1 MWDVIVIGS
10 GIGGLAAAASLAQCG
25 RRVLVLEQHRSA
37 GGLTQTFERRRWRF
51 ATGVH
56 YIGGVGPQPG
66 PAGQFGRLL
75 AWLSNG
81 ELRFAEVGNPYDIVH
96 LGDDSFGVRSP
107 EAAYRSDLLQRFPR
121 EHAAI
126 DAWFADCAEA
136 QGMASQLFGMRAMPP
151 PMAWAMRR
159 WRGQE
164 LWHWTQMTLADR
176 LSRIDDPGL
185 RALLGARWGDHG
197 APPASA
203 PFLEHALVTASYND
217 GAYYPVG
224 GPARFAQT
232 LVPVIQA
239 AGGEVRRGADVRHI
253 DLQDARVAGVRHVQG
268 GLWHNEH
275 CGTVISA
282 AGVLNTV
289 AALPTSAALLWQQ
302 TLNALRPG
310 LAHVALYLGLE
321 GDIAAAGATAG
332 NQWFYDGQDIGRL
345 WRSPADEDAPSL
357 FVSFPSLKDPAS
369 HAAPTAEVVAV
380 CDPQAFSSW
389 LAVRD
394 SAPRSEAYLA
404 YKGWVE
410 DRLLSQFKRCFPGLA
425 PLVRF
430 HELSTPLTQR
440 RYVRSPGGAMYGIEM
455 SGERL
460 TTSALRV
467 RTPVPGL
474 LLAGQDVTS
483 PGVAGAFMGGLMAA
497 ACVEPKLLTRLAS

>member
-10 GIGGLAAAASLAQCG
+10 GIGGLAAAASLAHCG
-25 RRVLVLEQHRSA
+25 RRVLVLEQHQRA
-37 GGLTQTFERRRWRF
+37 GGLTQTFERHGWRF

-56 YIGGVGPQPG
+56 YIGGVGPQAG
-66 PAGQFGRLL
+66 AAGQFGRLL
-75 AWLSNG
+75 DWLSNS
-81 ELRFAEVGNPYDIVH
+81 ELRFAEAGNPYDIVH
-96 LGDDSFGVRSP
+96 LGDDSFGIRAP
-107 EAAYRSDLLQRFPR
+107 EAAYRSDLLQRFPHER
-121 EHAAI
+121 AAI

-136 QGMASQLFGMRAMPP
+136 QSVSSQLFGRRAMPP
-151 PMAWAMRR
+151 LMAWAVSQ
-159 WRGQE
+159 WRGRE

-176 LSRIDDPGL
+176 LSRIADPQL

-203 PFLEHALVTASYND
+203 PFFEHALVMGSYKD
-217 GAYYPVG
+217 GAYYPIG

-239 AGGEVRRGADVRHI
+239 AGGEVRCGADVRRI
-253 DLQDARVAGVRHVQG
+253 DLDQDHVVGVSYPDDGV
-268 GLWHNEH
+268 WHTER
-275 CGTVISA
+275 CRTVISA
-282 AGVLNTV
+282 AGVRNTV
-289 AALPTSAALLWQQ
+289 RALPISAAPLWQH

-310 LAHVALYLGLE
+310 LAYVALYLGLE
-321 GDIAAAGATAG
+321 GDIAAAGASAG
-332 NQWFYDGQDIGRL
+332 NHWFYDGQDIARL
-345 WRSPADEDAPSL
+345 WGSPTDEDAPSL
-357 FVSFPSLKDPAS
+357 FVSFPSLKDPGS
-369 HAAPTAEVVAV
+369 HAAPTAELVAM
-380 CDPQAFSSW
+380 CDPQAFASW

-394 SAPRSEAYLA
+394 STPRSEAYLA

-440 RYVRSPGGAMYGIEM
+440 RYVRSPDGAMYGIEM

-460 TTSALRV
+460 TTPALRA

-497 ACVEPKLLTRLAS
+497 ACVEPKLLGRFAS